1 MFSNAIDDIIPLYND
16 IRVRNPA
23 EDYRQQ
29 SDPEIR
35 KNTSAKEGKWML
47 EIICLIWLWRV
58 NGKHAIERG
67 QNPKKYRAL
76 TLGLWFGLE
85 FTGTF
90 VGVELMQI
98 LNLGDNAIYGAYALG
113 IIGAAIGGFV
123 SYWLAK
129 KAPMGN
135 YRPEDQPNAWNQNGW
150 NNQQNGW
157 NQDQNSWNNQQ
168 NGWNNQSNG
177 WNQEQNGW
185 ENQQNDWNRNQ
196 NSWNNQSNGWNQNQ
210 NGQNNW
216 NQNTWGQPQQ
226 EPDCLFAP
234 ATIRI
239 IEEEGGYSGGQDA
252 FFLNGRPICSLQPGS
267 EYTFT
272 TYAKK
277 NVLTIGRPTPNPANE
292 TNVLKFIAG
301 ERGQIEIHA
310 CAGRLLPEKFSNY
323 TA

>member
-1 MFSNAIDDIIPLYND
+1 
-16 IRVRNPA
+16 
-23 EDYRQQ
+23 
-29 SDPEIR
+29 
-35 KNTSAKEGKWML
+35 ML

-90 VGVELMQI
+90 VGVWLMQL
-98 LNLGDNAIYGAYALG
+98 LNAGDNAFYGAYVFG
-113 IIGAAIGGFV
+113 IIGAAIGGFT
-123 SYWLAK
+123 SYWVAK

-135 YRPEDQPNAWNQNGW
+135 YRPEDQPDGWNDQSSGWNQNQNGWDNQQNGWNQNQNGW

-157 NQDQNSWNNQQ
+157 NQNQNSWDNQQNGWSQNQ
-168 NGWNNQSNG
+168 NGWNNQ
-177 WNQEQNGW
+177 QNV
-185 ENQQNDWNRNQ
+185 
-196 NSWNNQSNGWNQNQ
+196 
-210 NGQNNW
+210 
-216 NQNTWGQPQQ
+216 WGQSQQ

-239 IEEEGGYSGGQDA
+239 IEEEGGYTGGQDA
-252 FFLNGRPICSLQPGS
+252 FFLNGRPICSLRPGS

-277 NVLTIGRPTPNPANE
+277 NVLTIGRPTPEPSDE
-292 TNVLKFIAG
+292 TTVLKFIAG
-301 ERGQIEIHA
+301 EKGQIEIHA
-310 CAGRLLPEKFSNY
+310 CAGRLIPGKFSNY

>member
-1 MFSNAIDDIIPLYND
+1 
-16 IRVRNPA
+16 
-23 EDYRQQ
+23 
-29 SDPEIR
+29 
-35 KNTSAKEGKWML
+35 ML

-90 VGVELMQI
+90 VGAWLMQL
-98 LNLGDNAIYGAYALG
+98 LNAGDNAFYGAYFFG
-113 IIGAAIGGFV
+113 IIGAAIGGFT
-123 SYWLAK
+123 SYWVAK

-135 YRPEDQPNAWNQNGW
+135 YRPEDQPNGWNNQSGGWNQSQNGW
-150 NNQQNGW
+150 DNQQNGW
-157 NQDQNSWNNQQ
+157 NQNQNSWDNQQ
-168 NGWNNQSNG
+168 NGWNQNGWDNQQNG
-177 WNQEQNGW
+177 WNQ
-185 ENQQNDWNRNQ
+185 NQ
-196 NSWNNQSNGWNQNQ
+196 NSWDNQQNGWNQNSWDNQQNGWNQNQ
-210 NGQNNW
+210 NGWDNQQNVW
-216 NQNTWGQPQQ
+216 EQPQQ

-239 IEEEGGYSGGQDA
+239 IEEEGGYTGGQDA
-252 FFLNGRPICSLQPGS
+252 FFLNGRPICSLRPGS

-277 NVLTIGRPTPNPANE
+277 NVLTIGRPTPELSDE
-292 TNVLKFIAG
+292 TTVLKFIAG
-301 ERGQIEIHA
+301 EKGQIEIHA
-310 CAGRLLPEKFSNY
+310 CAGRLLPGKFSNY

>member
-1 MFSNAIDDIIPLYND
+1 
-16 IRVRNPA
+16 
-23 EDYRQQ
+23 
-29 SDPEIR
+29 
-35 KNTSAKEGKWML
+35 ML

-90 VGVELMQI
+90 VGAWLMQL
-98 LNLGDNAIYGAYALG
+98 LNAGDNAFYGAYFLG
-113 IIGAAIGGFV
+113 IIGAAIGGFT
-123 SYWLAK
+123 SYWVAK

-135 YRPEDQPNAWNQNGW
+135 YRPEDQPNGWNNQSGGWNQSQNGW
-150 NNQQNGW
+150 DNQQNGW
-157 NQDQNSWNNQQ
+157 NQ
-168 NGWNNQSNG
+168 
-177 WNQEQNGW
+177 
-185 ENQQNDWNRNQ
+185 NQ
-196 NSWNNQSNGWNQNQ
+196 NSWDNQQNV
-210 NGQNNW
+210 
-216 NQNTWGQPQQ
+216 WGQTQQ

-239 IEEEGGYSGGQDA
+239 IEEEGGYTGGQDA
-252 FFLNGRPICSLQPGS
+252 FFLNGRPICSLRPGS

-277 NVLTIGRPTPNPANE
+277 NVLTIGRPTPEPSDE
-292 TNVLKFIAG
+292 TTVLKFIAG
-301 ERGQIEIHA
+301 EKGQIEIHA
-310 CAGRLLPEKFSNY
+310 CAGRLLPGKFSNY

>member
-1 MFSNAIDDIIPLYND
+1 
-16 IRVRNPA
+16 
-23 EDYRQQ
+23 
-29 SDPEIR
+29 
-35 KNTSAKEGKWML
+35 ML

-90 VGVELMQI
+90 VGAWLMQL
-98 LNLGDNAIYGAYALG
+98 LNAGDNAFYGAYVFG
-113 IIGAAIGGFV
+113 IIGAAIGGFT
-123 SYWLAK
+123 SYWIAK

-135 YRPEDQPNAWNQNGW
+135 YRPEDQPNGWNNQSGGWNQSQNGWDNQQNGWNQNQNSWDNQQNGWNQNQNGW

-157 NQDQNSWNNQQ
+157 NRNQNGWDNQQ
-168 NGWNNQSNG
+168 NV
-177 WNQEQNGW
+177 W
-185 ENQQNDWNRNQ
+185 E
-196 NSWNNQSNGWNQNQ
+196 
-210 NGQNNW
+210 
-216 NQNTWGQPQQ
+216 QPQQ

-239 IEEEGGYSGGQDA
+239 IEEEGGYNGGQDA
-252 FFLNGRPICSLQPGS
+252 FFLNGRPICSLRPGS

-277 NVLTIGRPTPNPANE
+277 NVLTIGRPTPELSDE
-292 TNVLKFIAG
+292 TTALKFIAG
-301 ERGQIEIHA
+301 EKGQIEIHA
-310 CAGRLLPEKFSNY
+310 CAGRLLPGKFSNY

>member
-1 MFSNAIDDIIPLYND
+1 
-16 IRVRNPA
+16 
-23 EDYRQQ
+23 
-29 SDPEIR
+29 
-35 KNTSAKEGKWML
+35 ML

-90 VGVELMQI
+90 VGAWLMQL
-98 LNLGDNAIYGAYALG
+98 LNAGDNAFYGAYVFG
-113 IIGAAIGGFV
+113 IIGAAIGGFT
-123 SYWLAK
+123 SYWIAK

-135 YRPEDQPNAWNQNGW
+135 YRPEDQPNGWNNQSGGWNQSQNGWDNQPNGWNQSQNSWDNQQNGWNQNQNGW

-157 NQDQNSWNNQQ
+157 NQNQNGWDNQQ
-168 NGWNNQSNG
+168 NV
-177 WNQEQNGW
+177 W
-185 ENQQNDWNRNQ
+185 E
-196 NSWNNQSNGWNQNQ
+196 
-210 NGQNNW
+210 
-216 NQNTWGQPQQ
+216 QPQQ

-234 ATIRI
+234 ATIHI
-239 IEEEGGYSGGQDA
+239 IEEEGGYTGGQDA
-252 FFLNGRPICSLQPGS
+252 FFLNGRPICSLRPGS

-277 NVLTIGRPTPNPANE
+277 NVLTIGRPTPELSDE
-292 TNVLKFIAG
+292 TTALKFIAG
-301 ERGQIEIHA
+301 EKGQIEIHA
-310 CAGRLLPEKFSNY
+310 CAGRLLPGKFSNY

>member
-1 MFSNAIDDIIPLYND
+1 
-16 IRVRNPA
+16 
-23 EDYRQQ
+23 
-29 SDPEIR
+29 
-35 KNTSAKEGKWML
+35 ML

-90 VGVELMQI
+90 VGAWLMQL
-98 LNLGDNAIYGAYALG
+98 LNAGDNAFYGAYVFG
-113 IIGAAIGGFV
+113 IIGAAIGGFT
-123 SYWLAK
+123 SYWVAK

-135 YRPEDQPNAWNQNGW
+135 YRPEDQSNGWNNQSGGWNQSQNGW

-157 NQDQNSWNNQQ
+157 NQNQNGWDNQQ
-168 NGWNNQSNG
+168 NV
-177 WNQEQNGW
+177 
-185 ENQQNDWNRNQ
+185 
-196 NSWNNQSNGWNQNQ
+196 
-210 NGQNNW
+210 
-216 NQNTWGQPQQ
+216 WGQPQQ
-226 EPDCLFAP
+226 EPDCLFTP

-239 IEEEGGYSGGQDA
+239 IEEEGGYTGGQDA
-252 FFLNGRPICSLQPGS
+252 FFLNGRPICSLRPGS

-277 NVLTIGRPTPNPANE
+277 NVLTIGRPTPESSDE
-292 TNVLKFIAG
+292 TTVLKFIAG
-301 ERGQIEIHA
+301 EKGRIEIHA
-310 CAGRLLPEKFSNY
+310 CAGRLLPGKFSNY

>member
-1 MFSNAIDDIIPLYND
+1 
-16 IRVRNPA
+16 
-23 EDYRQQ
+23 
-29 SDPEIR
+29 
-35 KNTSAKEGKWML
+35 ML

-90 VGVELMQI
+90 VGAWLMQL
-98 LNLGDNAIYGAYALG
+98 LNAGDNAFYGAYVFG
-113 IIGAAIGGFV
+113 IIGAAIGGFT
-123 SYWLAK
+123 SYWIAK

-135 YRPEDQPNAWNQNGW
+135 YRPEDQPN
-150 NNQQNGW
+150 
-157 NQDQNSWNNQQ
+157 
-168 NGWNNQSNG
+168 GWNNQSGG
-177 WNQEQNGW
+177 WNQSQNGW
-185 ENQQNDWNRNQ
+185 DNQQNV
-196 NSWNNQSNGWNQNQ
+196 
-210 NGQNNW
+210 
-216 NQNTWGQPQQ
+216 WGQTQQ

-239 IEEEGGYSGGQDA
+239 IEEEGGYTGGQDA
-252 FFLNGRPICSLQPGS
+252 FFLNGRPICSLRPGS

-277 NVLTIGRPTPNPANE
+277 NVLTIGRPTPELSDE
-292 TNVLKFIAG
+292 TTALKFIAG
-301 ERGQIEIHA
+301 EKGRIEIHA
-310 CAGRLLPEKFSNY
+310 CAGRLLPGKFSNY

>member
-1 MFSNAIDDIIPLYND
+1 
-16 IRVRNPA
+16 
-23 EDYRQQ
+23 
-29 SDPEIR
+29 
-35 KNTSAKEGKWML
+35 ML

-90 VGVELMQI
+90 VGAWLMQL
-98 LNLGDNAIYGAYALG
+98 LNAGDNAFYGAYVFG
-113 IIGAAIGGFV
+113 IIGAAIGGFT
-123 SYWLAK
+123 SYWVAK

-135 YRPEDQPNAWNQNGW
+135 YRPEDQPNGWNNQSGGWNQNQNSWDNQQNGWNQNQNGW

-157 NQDQNSWNNQQ
+157 NQNQNGWNNQQ
-168 NGWNNQSNG
+168 NGWNQNQNV
-177 WNQEQNGW
+177 WN
-185 ENQQNDWNRNQ
+185 NQQNVWE
-196 NSWNNQSNGWNQNQ
+196 
-210 NGQNNW
+210 
-216 NQNTWGQPQQ
+216 QPQQ

-234 ATIRI
+234 ATIHI
-239 IEEEGGYSGGQDA
+239 IEEEGGYTGGQDA
-252 FFLNGRPICSLQPGS
+252 FFLNGRPICSLRPGS

-277 NVLTIGRPTPNPANE
+277 NVLTIGRPTPELSDE
-292 TNVLKFIAG
+292 TTALKFIAG
-301 ERGQIEIHA
+301 EKGQIEIHA
-310 CAGRLLPEKFSNY
+310 CAGRLLPGKFSNY

>member
-1 MFSNAIDDIIPLYND
+1 
-16 IRVRNPA
+16 
-23 EDYRQQ
+23 
-29 SDPEIR
+29 
-35 KNTSAKEGKWML
+35 ML

-90 VGVELMQI
+90 VGAWLMQL
-98 LNLGDNAIYGAYALG
+98 LNAGDNAFYGAYFFG
-113 IIGAAIGGFV
+113 IIGAAIGGLT
-123 SYWLAK
+123 SYWVAK

-135 YRPEDQPNAWNQNGW
+135 YRPEDQPN
-150 NNQQNGW
+150 
-157 NQDQNSWNNQQ
+157 
-168 NGWNNQSNG
+168 GWNNQSGG
-177 WNQEQNGW
+177 WNQSQNGW
-185 ENQQNDWNRNQ
+185 DNQQNVWE
-196 NSWNNQSNGWNQNQ
+196 
-210 NGQNNW
+210 
-216 NQNTWGQPQQ
+216 QPQQ

-239 IEEEGGYSGGQDA
+239 IEEEGGYTGGQDA
-252 FFLNGRPICSLQPGS
+252 FFLNGRPICSLRPGS

-277 NVLTIGRPTPNPANE
+277 NVLTIGRPTPELSDE
-292 TNVLKFIAG
+292 TTVLKFIAG
-301 ERGQIEIHA
+301 EKGQIEIHA
-310 CAGRLLPEKFSNY
+310 CAGRLLPGKFSNY

>member
-1 MFSNAIDDIIPLYND
+1 
-16 IRVRNPA
+16 
-23 EDYRQQ
+23 
-29 SDPEIR
+29 
-35 KNTSAKEGKWML
+35 ML

-90 VGVELMQI
+90 VGAWLMQL
-98 LNLGDNAIYGAYALG
+98 LNAGDNAFYGAYVFG
-113 IIGAAIGGFV
+113 IIGAAIGGFT
-123 SYWLAK
+123 SYWIAK

-135 YRPEDQPNAWNQNGW
+135 YRPEDQPNGWNNQSGGWNQNQNSWDNQQNGWNQNQNSWDNQQNGWNQNQNGW

-157 NQDQNSWNNQQ
+157 NQNQNVWNNQQ
-168 NGWNNQSNG
+168 NV
-177 WNQEQNGW
+177 W
-185 ENQQNDWNRNQ
+185 E
-196 NSWNNQSNGWNQNQ
+196 
-210 NGQNNW
+210 
-216 NQNTWGQPQQ
+216 QPQQ

-234 ATIRI
+234 ATIHI
-239 IEEEGGYSGGQDA
+239 IEEEGGYTGGQDA
-252 FFLNGRPICSLQPGS
+252 FFLNGRPICSLRPGS

-277 NVLTIGRPTPNPANE
+277 NVLTIGRPTPELSDDTTA
-292 TNVLKFIAG
+292 LKFIAG
-301 ERGQIEIHA
+301 EKGQIEIHA
-310 CAGRLLPEKFSNY
+310 CAGRLLPGKFSNY

>member
-1 MFSNAIDDIIPLYND
+1 
-16 IRVRNPA
+16 
-23 EDYRQQ
+23 
-29 SDPEIR
+29 
-35 KNTSAKEGKWML
+35 ML

-90 VGVELMQI
+90 VGAWLMQL
-98 LNLGDNAIYGAYALG
+98 LNAGDNAFYGAYFFG
-113 IIGAAIGGFV
+113 IIGAAIGGFT
-123 SYWLAK
+123 SYWVAK

-135 YRPEDQPNAWNQNGW
+135 YRPEDQPNGWNNQSGGWNQSQNGWDNQPNGWNQNQNSWDNQQNGWNQNQNGW

-157 NQDQNSWNNQQ
+157 NQNQNSWDNQQNGWNQNQNGWNNQQ
-168 NGWNNQSNG
+168 NGWNRN
-177 WNQEQNGW
+177 QNGW
-185 ENQQNDWNRNQ
+185 DNQQNVWE
-196 NSWNNQSNGWNQNQ
+196 
-210 NGQNNW
+210 
-216 NQNTWGQPQQ
+216 QPQQ

-239 IEEEGGYSGGQDA
+239 IEEEGGYTGGQDA
-252 FFLNGRPICSLQPGS
+252 FFLNGRPICSLRPGS

-277 NVLTIGRPTPNPANE
+277 NVLTIGRPTPELSDE
-292 TNVLKFIAG
+292 TTVLKFIAG
-301 ERGQIEIHA
+301 EKGQIEIHA
-310 CAGRLLPEKFSNY
+310 CAGRLLPGKFSNY

>member
-1 MFSNAIDDIIPLYND
+1 
-16 IRVRNPA
+16 
-23 EDYRQQ
+23 
-29 SDPEIR
+29 
-35 KNTSAKEGKWML
+35 ML

-90 VGVELMQI
+90 VGAWLMQL
-98 LNLGDNAIYGAYALG
+98 LNAGDNAFYGAYFFG
-113 IIGAAIGGFV
+113 IIGAAIGGFT
-123 SYWLAK
+123 SYWVAK

-135 YRPEDQPNAWNQNGW
+135 YRPEDQPNGWNNQSGGWNQSQNGWDNQQNGCNQNQNSWDNQQNGWNQNQNSWDNQQNGWNQNQNGW

-157 NQDQNSWNNQQ
+157 NRNQNGWDNQQ
-168 NGWNNQSNG
+168 NV
-177 WNQEQNGW
+177 
-185 ENQQNDWNRNQ
+185 
-196 NSWNNQSNGWNQNQ
+196 
-210 NGQNNW
+210 
-216 NQNTWGQPQQ
+216 WGQTQQ

-239 IEEEGGYSGGQDA
+239 IEEEGGYTGGQDA
-252 FFLNGRPICSLQPGS
+252 FFLNGRPICSLRPGS

-277 NVLTIGRPTPNPANE
+277 NVLTIGRPTPESSDE
-292 TNVLKFIAG
+292 TTVLKFIAG
-301 ERGQIEIHA
+301 EKGRIEIHA
-310 CAGRLLPEKFSNY
+310 CAGRLLPGKFSNY

>member
-1 MFSNAIDDIIPLYND
+1 
-16 IRVRNPA
+16 
-23 EDYRQQ
+23 
-29 SDPEIR
+29 
-35 KNTSAKEGKWML
+35 ML

-90 VGVELMQI
+90 VGAWLMQL
-98 LNLGDNAIYGAYALG
+98 LNAGDNAFYGAYVFG
-113 IIGAAIGGFV
+113 IIGAAIGGFT
-123 SYWLAK
+123 SYWVAK

-135 YRPEDQPNAWNQNGW
+135 YRPEDQPNGWNNQSGGWNQSQNGWDNQQNGWNQNQNSWDNQQNGWNQNQNGW

-157 NQDQNSWNNQQ
+157 NRNQNGWDNQQ
-168 NGWNNQSNG
+168 NV
-177 WNQEQNGW
+177 
-185 ENQQNDWNRNQ
+185 
-196 NSWNNQSNGWNQNQ
+196 
-210 NGQNNW
+210 
-216 NQNTWGQPQQ
+216 WGQTQQ

-239 IEEEGGYSGGQDA
+239 IEEEGGYNGGQDA
-252 FFLNGRPICSLQPGS
+252 FFLNGRPICSLRPGS

-277 NVLTIGRPTPNPANE
+277 NVLTIGRPTPEPSDE
-292 TNVLKFIAG
+292 TTVLKFIAG
-301 ERGQIEIHA
+301 EKGQIEIHA
-310 CAGRLLPEKFSNY
+310 CAGRLLPGKFSNY

>member
-1 MFSNAIDDIIPLYND
+1 
-16 IRVRNPA
+16 
-23 EDYRQQ
+23 
-29 SDPEIR
+29 
-35 KNTSAKEGKWML
+35 ML

-90 VGVELMQI
+90 VGAWLMQL
-98 LNLGDNAIYGAYALG
+98 LNAGDNAFYGAYVFG
-113 IIGAAIGGFV
+113 IIGAAIGGFT
-123 SYWLAK
+123 SYWVAK

-135 YRPEDQPNAWNQNGW
+135 YRPEDQPNGWNNQSGGWNQSQNGW
-150 NNQQNGW
+150 DNQQNGW
-157 NQDQNSWNNQQ
+157 NQNQNDWDNQQ
-168 NGWNNQSNG
+168 NV
-177 WNQEQNGW
+177 
-185 ENQQNDWNRNQ
+185 
-196 NSWNNQSNGWNQNQ
+196 
-210 NGQNNW
+210 
-216 NQNTWGQPQQ
+216 WGQTQQ

-239 IEEEGGYSGGQDA
+239 IEEEGGYTGGQDA
-252 FFLNGRPICSLQPGS
+252 FFLNGRPICSLRPGS

-277 NVLTIGRPTPNPANE
+277 NVLTIGRPTPESSDE
-292 TNVLKFIAG
+292 TTVLKFIAG
-301 ERGQIEIHA
+301 EKGQIEIHA
-310 CAGRLLPEKFSNY
+310 CAGRLLPGKFSNY

>member
-1 MFSNAIDDIIPLYND
+1 
-16 IRVRNPA
+16 
-23 EDYRQQ
+23 
-29 SDPEIR
+29 
-35 KNTSAKEGKWML
+35 ML

-90 VGVELMQI
+90 AGVWRMQL
-98 LNLGDNAIYGAYALG
+98 LNAGDNAFYGAYVFG
-113 IIGAAIGGFV
+113 IIGAAIGGFT
-123 SYWLAK
+123 SYWVAK

-135 YRPEDQPNAWNQNGW
+135 YRPEDQPNGWNNQSGGWNQSQNGWDNQQNGWNQNQNGW

-157 NQDQNSWNNQQ
+157 NQNQNGWDNQQNGWSQNQ
-168 NGWNNQSNG
+168 NGWNNQ
-177 WNQEQNGW
+177 QNV
-185 ENQQNDWNRNQ
+185 
-196 NSWNNQSNGWNQNQ
+196 
-210 NGQNNW
+210 
-216 NQNTWGQPQQ
+216 WGQPQQ

-239 IEEEGGYSGGQDA
+239 IEEEGGYTGGQDA
-252 FFLNGRPICSLQPGS
+252 FFLNGRPVCSLRPGS

-277 NVLTIGRPTPNPANE
+277 NVLTIGRPTPEPSDE
-292 TNVLKFIAG
+292 TTVLKFIAG
-301 ERGQIEIHA
+301 EKGQIEIHA
-310 CAGRLLPEKFSNY
+310 CAGRLLPGKFSNY

>member
-1 MFSNAIDDIIPLYND
+1 
-16 IRVRNPA
+16 
-23 EDYRQQ
+23 
-29 SDPEIR
+29 
-35 KNTSAKEGKWML
+35 ML

-90 VGVELMQI
+90 VGAWLMQL
-98 LNLGDNAIYGAYALG
+98 LNAGDNAFYGAYVFG
-113 IIGAAIGGFV
+113 IIGAAIGGFT
-123 SYWLAK
+123 SYWVAK

-135 YRPEDQPNAWNQNGW
+135 YRPEDQPN
-150 NNQQNGW
+150 
-157 NQDQNSWNNQQ
+157 
-168 NGWNNQSNG
+168 GWNNQSGG
-177 WNQEQNGW
+177 WNQ
-185 ENQQNDWNRNQ
+185 NQ
-196 NSWNNQSNGWNQNQ
+196 NSWDNQQNGWNQNQ
-210 NGQNNW
+210 NGWDNQQNVW
-216 NQNTWGQPQQ
+216 EQPQQ

-239 IEEEGGYSGGQDA
+239 IEEEGGYTGGQDA
-252 FFLNGRPICSLQPGS
+252 FFLNGRPICSLRPGS

-277 NVLTIGRPTPNPANE
+277 NVLTIGRPTPELSDE
-292 TNVLKFIAG
+292 TTVLKFIAG
-301 ERGQIEIHA
+301 EKGQIEIHA
-310 CAGRLLPEKFSNY
+310 CAGRLLPGKFSNY